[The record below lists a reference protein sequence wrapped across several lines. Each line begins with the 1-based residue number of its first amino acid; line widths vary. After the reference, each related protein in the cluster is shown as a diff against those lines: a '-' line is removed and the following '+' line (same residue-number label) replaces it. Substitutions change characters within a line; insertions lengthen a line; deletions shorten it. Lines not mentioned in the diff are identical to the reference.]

1 MNKLPAHHYLD
12 QRQIPYER
20 RLFPETTDK
29 GAAAV
34 ARALGFQER
43 QMVKTLIFSSR
54 QGEHV
59 LVMVGGDQS
68 AISGHLKKAIGSR
81 DIRLAAPEAVKA
93 LTGYEIGSIPPFG
106 WQPPGFRSLI
116 ELSLSEETVLGV
128 GIGQWGNEILISPE
142 NLIRASQA
150 QVVNLTDRSR
160 PVWPEGGLSR

>member
-1 MNKLPAHHYLD
+1 MNQLPAHRYLD
-12 QRQIPYER
+12 QRRIPYER
-20 RLFPETTDK
+20 RSFPKTTDK

-34 ARALGFQER
+34 ARVLGFRER

-81 DIRLAAPEAVKA
+81 DIRLADPGAIKM

-116 ELSLSEETVLGV
+116 ELSLTEETVLGV
-128 GIGQWGNEILISPE
+128 GTGQWGEEILISPE
-142 NLIRASQA
+142 NLIQASQA

-160 PVWPEGGLSR
+160 PVWPEEGSSR